1 MSDDIDASGLYHFH
15 RGIEETLDKQPDI
28 SLEMPL
34 HGVGVFPEWAV
45 YTDHVL
51 FGDPVVQG
59 QLLEIGD
66 RGVIGLVQII
76 NLQTGIY
83 FQLIAVFLFQSFY
96 LLQILRHIVF
106 RHIPESLERKR
117 RVGGK
122 TVRTEPVCYGESH
135 EILRNTSSITK
146 STMTMVVTELHDCS

>member
-1 MSDDIDASGLYHFH
+1 MDG
-15 RGIEETLDKQPDI
+15 T
-28 SLEMPL
+28 
-34 HGVGVFPEWAV
+34 
-45 YTDHVL
+45 
-51 FGDPVVQG
+51 DPVVQG

-96 LLQILRHIVF
+96 LLQLLRHIVF

>member
-1 MSDDIDASGLYHFH
+1 MPDDIDASGLYHFH

-51 FGDPVVQG
+51 FDQTLWYGQEMDGTDPVVQR

-83 FQLIAVFLFQSFY
+83 F
-96 LLQILRHIVF
+96 
-106 RHIPESLERKR
+106 
-117 RVGGK
+117 
-122 TVRTEPVCYGESH
+122 
-135 EILRNTSSITK
+135 
-146 STMTMVVTELHDCS
+146 